1 MWAPVTMFTF
11 IDKGTERLSDLP
23 KVTQL
28 EKEKKLKKGEARKDG
43 NVVKVHKL

>member
-1 MWAPVTMFTF
+1 MWATITTSTF

-28 EKEKKLKKGEARKDG
+28 EKNKLKKGEARKDR